1 MFHAFIYVAPV
12 SVFGFRSRE
21 LQVMENIG
29 AQQLC
34 VVMLSGGPLLEV
46 VVLSLTFTDNTATG
60 QYFYCYNLVL
70 FFELAIHINIFEICS
85 HFVSI
90 KSTHLCMSTLM
101 R

>member
-1 MFHAFIYVAPV
+1 MPKIKYIIIYMFHAFIYVAPV

-60 QYFYCYNLVL
+60 QYFYCCNVVL
-70 FFELAIHINIFEICS
+70 FFELPIYI
-85 HFVSI
+85 
-90 KSTHLCMSTLM
+90 
-101 R
+101 